1 MTTSPDLSFAA
12 PAGTPARRLRTF
24 GSALAVGLSAL
35 CAQAQPFDGVP
46 GRERES
52 ARGHGYGHGPGH
64 GPGPGYGRG
73 PDHHRG
79 GPGYYGPQP
88 GPHHGGPPPGWQG
101 HRAKPR
107 HHHHPGPPP
116 HAQAH
121 GRRHGAGPHHDWY
134 RGGRVPPM
142 YRSHH
147 YVVQDW
153 RMHHLAPPP
162 HGYHWVQ
169 NGPDYL
175 LISLGSGVIAQI
187 VFR

>member
-1 MTTSPDLSFAA
+1 MTTSPDLPCAA
-12 PAGTPARRLRTF
+12 SAGTPARRLRTF

-64 GPGPGYGRG
+64 GPGPGHGRG

-79 GPGYYGPQP
+79 GPGYHGPQA

-101 HRAKPR
+101 HHAKPR
-107 HHHHPGPPP
+107 HHHPGPPP

-153 RMHHLAPPP
+153 RMHHLTPPP
-162 HGYHWVQ
+162 RGYHWVQ